1 MYLTAKAPAPKK
13 PAAVAAK
20 KSSSSEDSSD
30 SEDEA
35 PAKTA
40 AKVWKLHVVCMSMC
54 GMTARMIFFLNLDLV
69 HFLYRSLQL

>member
-35 PAKTA
+35 PAKTT
-40 AKVWKLHVVCMSMC
+40 AKVWKLHVMSMC
-54 GMTARMIFFLNLDLV
+54 GMTLLG
-69 HFLYRSLQL
+69 